1 MGLNLKR
8 THYCGEININNL
20 EEKVVLSGWVH
31 RIRHHG
37 GLIFIDLRDRSGII
51 QLVFDPSISKESYE
65 IADTLGN
72 EWVITIEGKVR
83 KRPKGMENPKIPTG
97 EVEIEVYNIVVENTS
112 KPLPF
117 NLWSNKEID
126 ESIRLK
132 YRYLDLRRE
141 KMQSNLIFRHKFI
154 LAVRNF
160 LSKNGFLEIETP
172 YLIVSTPEGARDFI
186 IPSRLQP
193 GKFYALPQSPQL
205 FKQILMVSGLD
216 KYFQIVR
223 CFRDEDLR
231 ADRQPEF
238 TQLDIE
244 MSFITQE
251 DIFNLIEELFKETFK
266 NTLDLDVNIPFPRI
280 TYEEAMNTYGSDKPD
295 LRYDLKIKDVTQI
308 LKDLPLDFIKNIIEN
323 NGTIKGIHLKNI
335 LPSRKEWNIIE
346 DKVRNLKGKGI
357 MWFTFSEGE
366 IKSSISKYLDEE
378 IKNKLINYLELK
390 PGDSF
395 FCIAGDWKEVVKI
408 LGTLRLEV
416 AELFNIPRRDGLF
429 FLWITDFPLFEYD
442 EEEKRIVAEHHPFTS
457 PKEEDLPL
465 LDKDPLKVKAQCYD
479 LVLNGTELGS
489 GSIRIHKR
497 EIQEKVFNILNI
509 SPEEAKKKFGFLLE
523 AFEYGAPPHGG
534 IALGIDRIIAIL
546 TNSNSLRDVIAFP
559 KTQSGTCLL
568 TGAPSEV
575 DPKQLE
581 EVHIRVVYPEKEE

>member
-1 MGLNLKR
+1 MGLILKR
-8 THYCGEININNL
+8 THYCGELNINNL
-20 EEKVVLSGWVH
+20 NERVILSGWVH

-37 GLIFIDLRDRSGII
+37 GLIFIDLRDRSGVI
-51 QLVFDPSISKESYE
+51 QLVFDPSISKKSYE

-83 KRPKGMENPKIPTG
+83 KRPKGMENPKISTG
-97 EVEIEVYNIVVENTS
+97 EIEIEVYDIVVENTS

-126 ESIRLK
+126 ETIRLK

-141 KMQSNLIFRHKFI
+141 KMQSNLIFRHNFI
-154 LAVRNF
+154 LSIRNF
-160 LSKNGFLEIETP
+160 LSKKGFLEIETP

-205 FKQILMVSGLD
+205 FKQILMVSGFD

-244 MSFITQE
+244 MSFVSQD
-251 DIFNLIEELFKETFK
+251 DIFILIEELFKETLK
-266 NTLDLDVNIPFPRI
+266 TTLDLELNIPFPRM
-280 TYEEAMNTYGSDKPD
+280 TYEEAMNTYGTDKPD
-295 LRYDLKIKDVTQI
+295 LRYDLKIKDVTDV
-308 LKDLPLDFIKNIIEN
+308 LKSLPLEFIKNTLEN
-323 NGTIKGIHLKNI
+323 NGVIKGIHLKNI
-335 LPSRKEWNIIE
+335 LPSRKEWSIIE
-346 DKVRNLKGKGI
+346 EKVKSLKGKGI
-357 MWFTFSEGE
+357 MWFAFSEGE
-366 IKSSISKYLDEE
+366 LKSSISKYLDENT
-378 IKNKLINYLELK
+378 KNRLINYLELK

-395 FCIAGDWKEVVKI
+395 FCIAGAWKEIVKI
-408 LGTLRLEV
+408 LGILRTEI
-416 AELFNIPRRDGLF
+416 ADLFNVPKKDGLF
-429 FLWITDFPLFEYD
+429 FLWVTDFPLFEYD

-457 PKEEDLPL
+457 PKYEDLTL
-465 LDKDPLKVKAQCYD
+465 LDQDPLKVKAQCYD

-489 GSIRIHKR
+489 GSIRIHRR
-497 EIQEKVFNILNI
+497 EIQEKVFSILNI
-509 SPEEAKKKFGFLLE
+509 SPDEAKKKFGFLLE
-523 AFEYGAPPHGG
+523 AFDYGAPPHGG
-534 IALGIDRIIAIL
+534 IALGIDRIVAIL

-581 EVHIRVVYPEKEE
+581 EVHISIVYPKKEE

>member
-1 MGLNLKR
+1 MRR
-8 THYCGEININNL
+8 THYCGEINIKNVG
-20 EEKVVLSGWVH
+20 EKVSLSGWVH

-37 GLIFIDLRDRSGII
+37 GLIFIDLRDRSGIV
-51 QLVFDPSISKESYE
+51 QLVVDPAISQESYN

-72 EWVITIEGKVR
+72 EWVISVEGKVR
-83 KRPKGMENPKIPTG
+83 KRPEGMENPKISTG
-97 EVEIEVYNIVVENTS
+97 EIEIEVEKINIENPS

-126 ESIRLK
+126 ETVRLK
-132 YRYLDLRRE
+132 YRYLDLRRD
-141 KMQSNLIFRHKFI
+141 KMQSNIIFRHNFI
-154 LAVRNF
+154 LAIRNF
-160 LSKNGFLEIETP
+160 LAQNGFIEIETP

-205 FKQILMVSGLD
+205 FKQILMVSGFD
-216 KYFQIVR
+216 RYFQIAR

-238 TQLDIE
+238 TQLDME
-244 MSFITQE
+244 MSFVEIE
-251 DIFNLIEELFKETFK
+251 DIFNIIENLFKTTLK
-266 NTLDLDVNIPFPRI
+266 NLMNIDITVPFPRI

-295 LRYDLKIKDVTQI
+295 LRYDLKISDVTEIFKNLPLEFIRSTLEKNGVIKGII
-308 LKDLPLDFIKNIIEN
+308 LKNIVPSRREWSIIEN
-323 NGTIKGIHLKNI
+323 
-335 LPSRKEWNIIE
+335 
-346 DKVRNLKGKGI
+346 KVRELKGKGI
-357 MWFTFSEGE
+357 MWFTYTDGE
-366 IKSSISKYLDEE
+366 LKSSISKYLDENT
-378 IKNKLINYLELK
+378 KNKLIENLNLRE
-390 PGDSF
+390 GDSF
-395 FCIAGDWKEVVKI
+395 FCIAGEWKEVVKI
-408 LGTLRLEV
+408 LGTLRLEI
-416 AELFNIPRRDGLF
+416 AELFNIEKKEGLY
-429 FLWITDFPLFEYD
+429 FLWVTDFPLFEYD
-442 EEEKRIVAEHHPFTS
+442 EEERRIVAEHHPFTS
-457 PKEEDLPL
+457 PKDEDIPL
-465 LDKDPLKVKAQCYD
+465 LDTDPLKVKAKCYD

-489 GSIRIHKR
+489 GSIRIHKK

-509 SPEEAKKKFGFLLE
+509 TPEDAKKKFGFLLE

-546 TNSNSLRDVIAFP
+546 TKSNSLRDVIAFP

-581 EVHIRVVYPEKEE
+581 EVHIRVVYPEEKRKEEE

>member
-8 THYCGEININNL
+8 THYCGEINTQNIG
-20 EEKVVLSGWVH
+20 EKVILSGWVH

-37 GLIFIDLRDRSGII
+37 GLIFVDLRDRSGIV
-51 QLVFDPSISKESYE
+51 QLVFDPSISQKSYS

-72 EWVITIEGKVR
+72 EWVITVEGKVR
-83 KRPKGMENPKIPTG
+83 KRPEGMENPRIPTG
-97 EVEIEVYNIVVENTS
+97 EVEIEVNDIIIENTS

-126 ESIRLK
+126 ETVRLK

-141 KMQSNLIFRHKFI
+141 KMQSNLIFRHNFI
-154 LAVRNF
+154 LALRNF

-205 FKQILMVSGLD
+205 FKQILMVSGFD
-216 KYFQIVR
+216 RYFQIVR

-238 TQLDIE
+238 TQLDLE
-244 MSFITQE
+244 MSFVTQE
-251 DIFNLIEELFKETFK
+251 DIFNLIEELFKETLK
-266 NTLDLDVNIPFPRI
+266 KTLGLDLEIPFPRL

-295 LRYDLKIKDVTQI
+295 LRYDLKIIDVTEV
-308 LKDLPLDFIKNIIEN
+308 LKDLPLDFIKSTLEKK
-323 NGTIKGIHLKNI
+323 GVIKGIPLKNI
-335 LPSRKEWNIIE
+335 LPSRKEWSTIE
-346 DKVRNLKGKGI
+346 NKVRELKGKGI
-357 MWFTFSEGE
+357 MWFSLEE
-366 IKSSISKYLDEE
+366 ELKSSISKYLDEE
-378 IKNKLINYLELK
+378 TKNKLKKYLDLQ

-408 LGTLRLEV
+408 LGIIRLEI
-416 AELFNIPRRDGLF
+416 ANLFNIPKKEGLS

-497 EIQEKVFNILNI
+497 EIQEKVFSILNI
-509 SPEEAKKKFGFLLE
+509 PPEEAKRKFGFLLE

-568 TGAPSEV
+568 TGAPSDV

-581 EVHIRVVYPEKEE
+581 EVHIKVVYPEKED

>member
-251 DIFNLIEELFKETFK
+251 DIFNLIEELFKETLK

-335 LPSRKEWNIIE
+335 LPSRKEWSIIE

>member
-1 MGLNLKR
+1 LRR
-8 THYCGEININNL
+8 THYCGEINIKNVG
-20 EEKVVLSGWVH
+20 EKVSLSGWVH

-37 GLIFIDLRDRSGII
+37 GLIFIDLRDRSGIV
-51 QLVFDPSISKESYE
+51 QLVVDPAISQESYN

-72 EWVITIEGKVR
+72 EWVISVEGKVR
-83 KRPKGMENPKIPTG
+83 KRPEGMENPKISTG
-97 EVEIEVYNIVVENTS
+97 EIEIEVEKINIENPS

-126 ESIRLK
+126 ETVRLK
-132 YRYLDLRRE
+132 YRYLDLRRD
-141 KMQSNLIFRHKFI
+141 KMQSNIIFRHNFI
-154 LAVRNF
+154 LAIRNF
-160 LSKNGFLEIETP
+160 LAQNGFIEIETP

-205 FKQILMVSGLD
+205 FKQILMVSGFD
-216 KYFQIVR
+216 RYFQIAR

-238 TQLDIE
+238 TQLDME
-244 MSFITQE
+244 MSFVEIE
-251 DIFNLIEELFKETFK
+251 DIFNIIENLFKTTLK
-266 NTLDLDVNIPFPRI
+266 NLMNIDITVPFPRI

-295 LRYDLKIKDVTQI
+295 LRYDLKISDVTEIFKNLPLEFIRSTLEKNGVIKGII
-308 LKDLPLDFIKNIIEN
+308 LKNIVPSRREWSIIEN
-323 NGTIKGIHLKNI
+323 
-335 LPSRKEWNIIE
+335 
-346 DKVRNLKGKGI
+346 KVRELKGKGI
-357 MWFTFSEGE
+357 MWFTYTDGE
-366 IKSSISKYLDEE
+366 LKSSISKYLDENT
-378 IKNKLINYLELK
+378 KNKLIENLNLRE
-390 PGDSF
+390 GDSF
-395 FCIAGDWKEVVKI
+395 FCIAGEWKEVVKI
-408 LGTLRLEV
+408 LGTLRLEI
-416 AELFNIPRRDGLF
+416 AELFNIEKKEGLY
-429 FLWITDFPLFEYD
+429 FLWVTDFPLFEYD
-442 EEEKRIVAEHHPFTS
+442 EEERRIVAEHHPFTS
-457 PKEEDLPL
+457 PKDEDIPL
-465 LDKDPLKVKAQCYD
+465 LDTDPLKVKAKCYD

-489 GSIRIHKR
+489 GSIRIHKK

-509 SPEEAKKKFGFLLE
+509 TPEDAKKKFGFLLE

-546 TNSNSLRDVIAFP
+546 TKSNSLRDVIAFP

-581 EVHIRVVYPEKEE
+581 EVHIRVVYPEEKRKEEE

>member
-126 ESIRLK
+126 ELIRLK

-251 DIFNLIEELFKETFK
+251 DIFNLIEELFKETLK

-335 LPSRKEWNIIE
+335 LPSRKEWSIIE

>member
-1 MGLNLKR
+1 MKR